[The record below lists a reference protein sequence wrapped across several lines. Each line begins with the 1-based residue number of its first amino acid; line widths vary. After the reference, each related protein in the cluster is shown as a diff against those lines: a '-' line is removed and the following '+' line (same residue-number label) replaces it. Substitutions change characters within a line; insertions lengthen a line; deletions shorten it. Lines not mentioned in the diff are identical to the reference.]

1 MNKKQEE
8 LLEAIRFLLAE
19 YETVME
25 DDGDLEINPPQLI
38 GCKICFIGT
47 EEEKPVYK
55 YNYDYEFEIDPE
67 SSYIDFM

>member
-1 MNKKQEE
+1 MDKRQEE

-19 YETVME
+19 YESPTV
-25 DDGDLEINPPQLI
+25 DDELAINPPQLV

-47 EEEKPVYK
+47 EEKSVYK
-55 YNYDYEFEIDPE
+55 YNYNFEFEIDPE